1 MRSRS
6 SSGSRAQEFTRLNEA
21 GGGHLSDYF
30 DRM

>member
-1 MRSRS
+1 MRFRS

-21 GGGHLSDYF
+21 DSGHPSNYF